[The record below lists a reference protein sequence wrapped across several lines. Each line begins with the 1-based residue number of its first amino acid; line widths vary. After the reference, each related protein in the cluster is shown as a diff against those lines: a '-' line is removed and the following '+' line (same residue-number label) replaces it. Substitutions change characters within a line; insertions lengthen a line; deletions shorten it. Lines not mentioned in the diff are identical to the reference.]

1 MLNIKII
8 IESYKEEFNLRND
21 DIEYIVGLSFKA
33 ELYGYDSILKKNYYN
48 NRKNKRFYILNCH
61 LLIFL
66 YNNVNLYFH
75 PSFFL

>member
-33 ELYGYDSILKKNYYN
+33 ELYGYDSILKKTITTIE
-48 NRKNKRFYILNCH
+48 KIKDF
-61 LLIFL
+61 IF
-66 YNNVNLYFH
+66 
-75 PSFFL
+75 